1 MQPEQGKY
9 TPGGGARCKDSA
21 ISRPNKARTG
31 HLSSGGGGR
40 KCLLRKGAPPHTI
53 GRMLS
58 HLSTGVCAGLGVAGA
73 VGLAAGGCVYS
84 ALWPGS
90 GIFGAALIAPLRPDE
105 LALTFDDGPNPIW
118 TPRLLD
124 VLAGYGVKAT
134 FFLLG
139 SRAQAEPRLV
149 RRIVEEGHL
158 IGNHSWSHPNLALLA
173 ADRIRGELTRTS
185 ELLEQM
191 TGERVLYFRP
201 PFGARRPVVFKIARS
216 LGLNPVLWN
225 AMTSDWSEESADR
238 IANQLGVKIDWLGR
252 RRRAANIVL
261 HDGGHLDL
269 AAARGPSVTAAGL
282 LTARYGETRR
292 FVTLKAWGISDL
304 AG

>member
-1 MQPEQGKY
+1 
-9 TPGGGARCKDSA
+9 
-21 ISRPNKARTG
+21 
-31 HLSSGGGGR
+31 
-40 KCLLRKGAPPHTI
+40 
-53 GRMLS
+53 MLS
-58 HLSTGVCAGLGVAGA
+58 PLSTGVCAGLGLAGA
-73 VGLAAGGCVYS
+73 VGLAAGGCAYA

-90 GIFGAALIAPLRPDE
+90 GIFGAALIAPHRPEE

-158 IGNHSWSHPNLALLA
+158 IGNHSWSHPNLALTA
-173 ADRIRGELTRTS
+173 ADRVREELAKTN
-185 ELLEQM
+185 ELLEQI
-191 TGERVLYFRP
+191 TGSPVQYFRP

-216 LGLNPVLWN
+216 LGLSPVLWN
-225 AMTSDWSEESADR
+225 AMTTDWSEESADR
-238 IANQLGVKIDWLGR
+238 IAEQLGARIDGLGR
-252 RRRAANIVL
+252 RGRAANIVL

-269 AAARGPSVTAAGL
+269 AAARGASVTAAGL
-282 LTARYGETRR
+282 LAARFGKTRR
-292 FVTLKAWGISDL
+292 FVTLDAWGL
-304 AG
+304 AS

>member
-1 MQPEQGKY
+1 
-9 TPGGGARCKDSA
+9 
-21 ISRPNKARTG
+21 
-31 HLSSGGGGR
+31 
-40 KCLLRKGAPPHTI
+40 
-53 GRMLS
+53 MLS
-58 HLSTGVCAGLGVAGA
+58 HLSTGVCAGLAVAGA
-73 VGLAAGGCVYS
+73 VGLAGGGSAYA

-90 GIFGAALIAPLRPDE
+90 VIFGATLVAPRRPEE

-158 IGNHSWSHPNLALLA
+158 IGNHSWSHPNLALIA
-173 ADRIRGELTRTS
+173 ADRIREELTRTS
-185 ELLEQM
+185 ELLEQ
-191 TGERVLYFRP
+191 TIGKQVRYFRP
-201 PFGARRPVVFKIARS
+201 PFGARRPMVFKIARS
-216 LGLNPVLWN
+216 LGLSPVLWN

-238 IANQLGVKIDWLGR
+238 IAAHLGAKIDGLGGR
-252 RRRAANIVL
+252 GRAANIVL

-282 LTARYGETRR
+282 LAARYGKTRR
-292 FVTLKAWGISDL
+292 FVRLDAWGTSDS
-304 AG
+304 AS